1 MTRRGPRV
9 PDPEKFCLT
18 CGALLVRKRF
28 GKDKLE
34 SKDKF
39 DARMYCDQTCYHL
52 PTMRR
57 LLECQHCGNV
67 FQEIQGHVN
76 KYCSRNCAN
85 EGQKAQPTD
94 NEYTSR
100 QRARQL
106 KEEGPC
112 EYCGA
117 INNVETH
124 HKDGDCFNNMLS
136 NLVNIC
142 RSCHT
147 KLHRRNILY

>member
-28 GKDKLE
+28 GNDKLE

-52 PTMRR
+52 PTLR
-57 LLECQHCGNV
+57 LPTLCLYCG
-67 FQEIQGHVN
+67 QEFFMIPSHAN
-76 KYCSRNCAN
+76 KYCSRECAYAGMKS
-85 EGQKAQPTD
+85 EERSESA
-94 NEYTSR
+94 SR
-100 QRARQL
+100 WRARQL
-106 KEEGPC
+106 VKPDAC
-112 EYCGA
+112 EYCGSV
-117 INNVETH
+117 NNVEIH
-124 HKDGDCFNNMLS
+124 HKDGNVHNNELS
-136 NLVNIC
+136 NLTGAC
-142 RSCHT
+142 RGCHT